1 VIVALS
7 SPAAT
12 VGTPGVFGAVFA
24 STVVEAEAKPA
35 GELPDAVFAT
45 VVNVYATPAVRP
57 VMVHDPDG
65 PSTVHVLP
73 SGDEVTTYDVGVG
86 PLVGAVTV
94 IVAFSSPGR
103 TVDAPGAF
111 GTVCTKVD
119 MLFVAVSGPKSNA
132 ATLDIVFILLGVSPA
147 AEYETVTTAPF
158 VIPFVTFI
166 FNIQPLSTATDVTGF
181 ATAFGDVPTIT
192 VNRAGSGALSDRS
205 PTKSRF
211 DSCRLTDFPSTGT
224 YG

>member
-1 VIVALS
+1 MIVALS

-45 VVNVYATPAVRP
+45 VVNVYAVPAVKP
-57 VMVHDPDG
+57 LMVHDPDG

-111 GTVCTKVD
+111 GTVCTKVER
-119 MLFVAVSGPKSNA
+119 LVTVSATGIPNSNVLYTGVVFV
-132 ATLDIVFILLGVSPA
+132 
-147 AEYETVTTAPF
+147 
-158 VIPFVTFI
+158 
-166 FNIQPLSTATDVTGF
+166 
-181 ATAFGDVPTIT
+181 
-192 VNRAGSGALSDRS
+192 
-205 PTKSRF
+205 
-211 DSCRLTDFPSTGT
+211 
-224 YG
+224 